1 MKVAAAGAR
10 QARAVHKVPS
20 APNCMRSW
28 SVAQPLSLPDK
39 LIRPSVGG
47 GPGLLPRVSGSTA
60 TSAASVAGSAAPDPV
75 TNPGMHPNSVI
86 DPNSNSMP
94 DASAEPA
101 SSSPSLG
108 IRVSPGR
115 VDRDAGVNRWVDQ
128 SAAHNPPVAL
138 AAASAAAGAGGS
150 GEGGMAGGSPGPS
163 GSNGI
168 PPLYPGAP
176 LGRWGGSSAGGSRR
190 ASMDG
195 SRQASMDGS
204 RQASMDGNAG
214 GTSP

>member
-1 MKVAAAGAR
+1 M
-10 QARAVHKVPS
+10 HKVPS
-20 APNCMRSW
+20 APNCLRSW

-60 TSAASVAGSAAPDPV
+60 TSAASVNGSAAPDPV
-75 TNPGMHPNSVI
+75 TSPGMHPHSVK

-94 DASAEPA
+94 DPSAEPA
-101 SSSPSLG
+101 LSSPSLG

-128 SAAHNPPVAL
+128 SAAHNPPAAL
-138 AAASAAAGAGGS
+138 AAASAAAGAGG
-150 GEGGMAGGSPGPS
+150 GEGGVAGGSPGPS

-168 PPLYPGAP
+168 PPLYPGVP
-176 LGRWGGSSAGGSRR
+176 SGRWGGSSAGGSRR

-195 SRQASMDGS
+195 SRQASMDG
-204 RQASMDGNAG
+204 NAG